1 MGSAPF
7 PVLVNVCG
15 FRQEESEKGFSLET
29 ARLRDSK
36 QTKVV
41 AGALLAECA
50 GDFALNRQVAKRPL
64 GSVIV
69 PRNTVILN
77 EGEQRLLVPLEPLP
91 IPRNRVMHG
100 GLRRDHFS
108 VEAID
113 PPTVFAQMA
122 ALQAEPLNVFE
133 NRNQQITEGHD
144 KSLKFLV
151 KRILP
156 KVIIQVSD
164 QMNKAFL
171 LPAGERVVTSIKVGH
186 DSTLE
191 RGK

>member
-7 PVLVNVCG
+7 PILVNACG

-29 ARLRDSK
+29 AGLRDTK

-41 AGALLAECA
+41 AGAFLAERA

-64 GSVIV
+64 SSVIV

-77 EGEQRLLVPLEPLP
+77 EGEQRLLVPLEPFP
-91 IPRNRVMHG
+91 IPHNRVMHG
-100 GLRRDHFS
+100 GLLCDYFS

-113 PPTVFAQMA
+113 PRTVFAQMA
-122 ALQAEPLNVFE
+122 DLKAEPLNVFE

-144 KSLKFLV
+144 KALKFIV

-171 LPAGERVVTSIKVGH
+171 LPAGERVVSSIKVGH

-191 RGK
+191 SGK